1 MAGILKRLE
10 RTPLGKAKIAARPM
24 RHQARTAGAQ
34 LSDLAALG
42 KAIVLCPDAAR
53 RFRSSRISQGYVP
66 HPTHPT
72 VQGRCDATG
81 ALGSTMVLFI
91 KEQS

>member
-1 MAGILKRLE
+1 MLLIPKYAGK
-10 RTPLGKAKIAARPM
+10 TPLGRAKNAARPM
-24 RHQARTAGAQ
+24 RHQARTAGAK
-34 LSDLAALG
+34 LSDLVALG

-53 RFRSSRISQGYVP
+53 KFRSSRISKGYVP

-72 VQGRCDATG
+72 VQGKCDATG
-81 ALGSTMVLFI
+81 SVGSRMVLFI